1 MKIFVIGGSGF
12 IGREVCRAAVEAG
25 HEVLALARS
34 GAPRGD
40 APWIGATDWVVADVL
55 DPGAWRERLAG
66 CGAVIHCVG
75 IIAESA
81 AHDATFE
88 RINGDAAIVA
98 AREAARAGVEAFVF
112 LSASTKPPLIPSG
125 YITAKR
131 RAEEAILATAPRP
144 VVFRPGFVYGPGR
157 LVSYAAALG
166 LWMGMLIPGVRG
178 KATES
183 RPLAVAVVAR
193 AAVRAA
199 GDPGARGIVDVDGIE
214 RLGAG

>member
-1 MKIFVIGGSGF
+1 MKIFVAGGNGF

-25 HEVLALARS
+25 HEVVALARS
-34 GAPRGD
+34 GAPRGAAAWMD
-40 APWIGATDWVVADVL
+40 AVTWVVADVL
-55 DPGAWRERLAG
+55 DPGAWRARLEG

-75 IIAESA
+75 IIAENA

-112 LSASTKPPLIPSG
+112 LSASAKPPLIPSG

-131 RAEEAILATAPRP
+131 RAEEAILAMVPRP
-144 VVFRPGFVYGPGR
+144 VVFRPGFVYGTGR
-157 LVSYAAALG
+157 LVSYAAAFG
-166 LWMGMLIPGVRG
+166 IRIGMLVPGVGR
-178 KATES
+178 KARES

-199 GDPGARGIVDVDGIE
+199 GDAGVRGIVDVDGIE
-214 RLGAG
+214 RLGGG